1 MGFASI
7 YIPEFPALAWLRPDA
22 SARARASAVVE
33 GSAPLERVISFNR
46 AARELGLEHGMSKV
60 QADTSGQVLFH
71 PRSMAEEQ
79 SAMDAVFETADLFS
93 PRVQIV
99 ASPVN
104 GYGSARQL
112 AAVLLLDQTGTERL
126 FGDAESFAQ
135 KIQRALSD
143 LKFPA
148 NVAVAPNAEASL
160 MLSRSYSGVTR
171 VEQAEVQLKLAPLPL
186 SALRCEAALL
196 ATLTRW
202 GIRNLRELAALPEA
216 ALVSRLGQQ
225 GKHLQRLALGIE
237 DRLFVPEEPAF
248 VLSDQVALD
257 SPLESLDSLLFIV
270 SPMLDRL
277 IKQGVNHAYAL
288 RSVTL
293 TLALEKGA
301 PHALEIKPAVP
312 AQSRDLLLKLL
323 NLKLQ
328 AEPLQAGILGVMLTA
343 VPAVPQVSQRGL
355 FQAQFPEPDKLELLL
370 ARLKSIVG
378 ESHVG
383 SPMLMNSHRDDE
395 FLIGPFQPSAG
406 EIKGHAKPKA
416 PRSALRRFRPPQ
428 PAKVFLRGA
437 EPSALF
443 WKGERL
449 EVGTVTGPWQS
460 SGYWWDGRRWEAN
473 EWDAVVAHPHQSLR
487 LRHEPEPGVWYVAG
501 QYD

>member
-7 YIPEFPALAWLRPDA
+7 YIPEFPALAWLRLDA
-22 SARARASAVVE
+22 SERARASAVVE

-79 SAMDAVFETADLFS
+79 SAMDAVFEAADLFS

-99 ASPVN
+99 ASPLN

-135 KIQRALSD
+135 KIQRALRD

-160 MLSRSYSGVTR
+160 MLARNYSGVTR

-277 IKQGVNHAYAL
+277 IKQAVNHAYAL

-293 TLALEKGA
+293 TLALGA
-301 PHALEIKPAVP
+301 C
-312 AQSRDLLLKLL
+312 
-323 NLKLQ
+323 
-328 AEPLQAGILGVMLTA
+328 
-343 VPAVPQVSQRGL
+343 
-355 FQAQFPEPDKLELLL
+355 
-370 ARLKSIVG
+370 
-378 ESHVG
+378 
-383 SPMLMNSHRDDE
+383 
-395 FLIGPFQPSAG
+395 
-406 EIKGHAKPKA
+406 
-416 PRSALRRFRPPQ
+416 
-428 PAKVFLRGA
+428 
-437 EPSALF
+437 
-443 WKGERL
+443 
-449 EVGTVTGPWQS
+449 
-460 SGYWWDGRRWEAN
+460 
-473 EWDAVVAHPHQSLR
+473 
-487 LRHEPEPGVWYVAG
+487 
-501 QYD
+501 